1 MIIQNERQNYNPGN
15 LNLPWQQGEQ
25 FSNIEN
31 CKKGQ
36 GTKDKEGDQLSRD
49 ETVRRKVR
57 TLTKAYFVPVETETA
72 SNTNTKCWQ
81 KQCSKKYQHS

>member
-31 CKKGQ
+31 RKKGQ

-57 TLTKAYFVPVETETA
+57 TLTKARFVPVETETA
-72 SNTNTKCWQ
+72 PNPNTKQ
-81 KQCSKKYQHS
+81 TKQCSKKYQHS